1 MFVYG
6 IGLSSIHAVEFKDCI
21 QYQGYWTEWA
31 LVRLDI
37 RGGYNG
43 MTFRPMNSDPWLYY
57 LGFTIDNF
65 AFPTKQEIKA
75 HKKENR
81 EYFYTGT
88 CEYYVCDEYPTI
100 TSILKKFKRPIP
112 IHPEKTTKYRNVR
125 KVTEKVTIVIA
136 PFENVPEV
144 YTIVFSEAKYAF
156 WFPNG
161 IYFN

>member
-100 TSILKKFKRPIP
+100 TSILKKETGGQGEGK
-112 IHPEKTTKYRNVR
+112 KYETCRGLNQLLLAM
-125 KVTEKVTIVIA
+125 KAGGGEG
-136 PFENVPEV
+136 P
-144 YTIVFSEAKYAF
+144 
-156 WFPNG
+156 
-161 IYFN
+161 